1 MEVCSRLWMR
11 KLMKSGQDAEE
22 KKENDHR
29 DDIIYKN
36 WLMNVQCQICILG
49 YVDELRVEEVLVF
62 IKASHSE
69 ELASK
74 REKTERSAPKPGAID
89 LSHGS
94 NSLMQESTRMLS
106 LCSLLIDGVEELDN
120 NLILSSVKEA
130 KKLVDTAYKRTRD
143 VLKERLQKRTMT
155 PSDVMTYFK
164 QPVATSRTHI
174 RAADYIETTLDL
186 LTEKVQSVYSR
197 PFNISDLLTA
207 NQIDMLHKVSG
218 YAFLHL
224 PKNCQPSRYRT
235 FTGECNNRRFP
246 NFGVSNRPYARL
258 LPAQYEDGRGLPKGW
273 TEDRRI
279 NGFPLPLARAVSN
292 QIIRFPEREQ
302 TLDKQRSLMFMQW
315 GQWIDH
321 DLDLA
326 PETPSRSTF
335 IRGIDCDHSC
345 ARELP
350 CYPLRIP
357 PNDPRISNR
366 SDCIPLFRSS
376 PAFQQGSPIREQMNI
391 LTSYVDASQVY
402 GSTNKLARMLRNND
416 NQLGLMAVNNNFSDN
431 GRPYLPFSTNG
442 IEEDFCQQT
451 NKSSGLPCFL
461 AGDGRVSEQP
471 GLTAFHTLFVRE
483 HNRIAGVLRRMN
495 PRWSGE
501 TLFQETRKI
510 IGAISQKI
518 NYKDW
523 LPLLLGS
530 SMSRVLPQYR
540 NYNESVNP
548 GASNVFS
555 LVFRM
560 GHTMIQPFIYR
571 LVDNYKTSQRLP
583 PVPLHLTFFNTWRVH
598 GNQGKHRVTKRGPA
612 LSYPMF
618 TLVTGIVGRWR
629 AVCVTALQRPN
640 SDAAAIR
647 IVVGIAAAS
656 LNDGNQGKQRVTKR
670 GPALS
675 YPMFTLVTGIV
686 GRWRAVCV
694 TALQRP
700 NSDAAAIRI
709 VVGGIDPLLRGLMAN
724 QAKLNRQNQ
733 ILVDEL
739 REHLFE
745 LFKRLGL
752 DLGAINLQRGRDH
765 GLPGYNA
772 WRRFCGLSEP
782 SNVAELAQVLRN
794 RPLAEQFMSLYGT
807 PRNID
812 IWIGAV
818 AEPLLPNARVGE
830 LLACLIGNQFRR
842 TRDGDRF
849 YYERPTEFTIAQKR
863 AIDRATM
870 SRMICDNTAISQ
882 VPRNV
887 FLANTF
893 PGNFVSCSQ
902 IPILDLSPWRRRKS
916 GSGRS
921 HTTARYG
928 RVSQVKNKL
937 WHQHSGAERAAPLLL
952 CGCTIRSGVPVL
964 ELGFNLRD
972 SAVSRCV

>member
-1 MEVCSRLWMR
+1 MPSLWS
-11 KLMKSGQDAEE
+11 LSCLLLVLGS
-22 KKENDHR
+22 
-29 DDIIYKN
+29 
-36 WLMNVQCQICILG
+36 LQIVTPS
-49 YVDELRVEEVLVF
+49 YY
-62 IKASHSE
+62 
-69 ELASK
+69 
-74 REKTERSAPKPGAID
+74 
-89 LSHGS
+89 
-94 NSLMQESTRMLS
+94 
-106 LCSLLIDGVEELDN
+106 DGVEELDN

-143 VLKERLQKRTMT
+143 ILKERLRKRTLT

-174 RAADYIETTLDL
+174 RAADYIETTFEL
-186 LTEKVQSVYSR
+186 LTEKVRSIYSR
-197 PFNISDLLTA
+197 PFNISDLLTT

-224 PKNCQPSRYRT
+224 PKACPPTQYRT

-246 NFGVSNRPYARL
+246 NFGVSNRPYTRL
-258 LPAQYEDGRGLPKGW
+258 LPAQYEDGRGLPQGW
-273 TEDRRI
+273 TENSRI
-279 NGFPLPLARAVSN
+279 NGFTLPLARAVSN
-292 QIIRFPEREQ
+292 EIVRFPEREQ

-335 IRGIDCDHSC
+335 IRGLDCDHSC

-350 CYPLRIP
+350 CFPLRIP
-357 PNDPRISNR
+357 PNDPRITNR

-391 LTSYVDASQVY
+391 LTSYIDASQVY
-402 GSTNKLARMLRNND
+402 GSTNELARRLRDNT
-416 NQLGLMAVNNNFSDN
+416 NQLGLMDVNKNFTDN
-431 GRPYLPFSTNG
+431 RRPYLPFSTNG
-442 IEEDFCQQT
+442 KEEDFCLQT
-451 NKSSGLPCFL
+451 NMTSGLPCFL

-483 HNRIAGVLRRMN
+483 HNRIATALCRMN
-495 PRWSGE
+495 PRWNGE

-510 IGAISQKI
+510 IGAITQKI

-530 SMSRVLPQYR
+530 SMSRMVPPYS
-540 NYNESVNP
+540 NYNETVNP

-571 LVDNYKTSQRLP
+571 LLDGYKTSRNFP
-583 PVPLHLTFFNTWRVH
+583 PVPLHLTFFNTWRVV
-598 GNQGKHRVTKRGPA
+598 RE
-612 LSYPMF
+612 
-618 TLVTGIVGRWR
+618 
-629 AVCVTALQRPN
+629 
-640 SDAAAIR
+640 
-647 IVVGIAAAS
+647 
-656 LNDGNQGKQRVTKR
+656 
-670 GPALS
+670 
-675 YPMFTLVTGIV
+675 
-686 GRWRAVCV
+686 
-694 TALQRP
+694 
-700 NSDAAAIRI
+700 
-709 VVGGIDPLLRGLMAN
+709 GGIDPLLRGLMAN

-752 DLGAINLQRGRDH
+752 DLGAINMQRGRDH

-782 SNVAELAQVLRN
+782 RNVADLAGVLKN
-794 RPLAEQFMSLYGT
+794 RPLAEKFMSLYGT
-807 PRNID
+807 PQNID
-812 IWIGAV
+812 IWTGAV
-818 AEPLLPNARVGE
+818 AEPLLPYARVGE

-849 YYERPTEFTIAQKR
+849 YYEKPSEFTIAQR
-863 AIDRATM
+863 NAINRVTM
-870 SRMICDNTAISQ
+870 SRIICDNTGITE

-887 FLANTF
+887 FVANTY
-893 PGNFVSCSQ
+893 PRNFVRCSQ
-902 IPILDLSPWRRRKS
+902 ISAFDLSPWRKRKS
-916 GSGRS
+916 GSE
-921 HTTARYG
+921 
-928 RVSQVKNKL
+928 V
-937 WHQHSGAERAAPLLL
+937 EDP
-952 CGCTIRSGVPVL
+952 
-964 ELGFNLRD
+964 EE
-972 SAVSRCV
+972 

>member
-1 MEVCSRLWMR
+1 MPSLQRLSC
-11 KLMKSGQDAEE
+11 L
-22 KKENDHR
+22 
-29 DDIIYKN
+29 
-36 WLMNVQCQICILG
+36 L
-49 YVDELRVEEVLVF
+49 LVF
-62 IKASHSE
+62 
-69 ELASK
+69 
-74 REKTERSAPKPGAID
+74 
-89 LSHGS
+89 GS
-94 NSLMQESTRMLS
+94 LHMVTPSFY
-106 LCSLLIDGVEELDN
+106 DGVEELDN

-143 VLKERLQKRTMT
+143 VLKERLKKRTMT

-186 LTEKVQSVYSR
+186 LTEKVQSIYSR

-207 NQIDMLHKVSG
+207 NQIDTLHKVSG

-224 PKNCQPSRYRT
+224 PKNCQQSQYRT

-246 NFGVSNRPYARL
+246 NFGVSNRPYTRL
-258 LPAQYEDGRGLPKGW
+258 LPAQYEDGRGLPQGW

-279 NGFPLPLARAVSN
+279 NGFRLPLARAVSN

-335 IRGIDCDHSC
+335 LRGIDCDHSC
-345 ARELP
+345 VREQP

-357 PNDPRISNR
+357 PNDPRITNR

-402 GSTNKLARMLRNND
+402 GSTNKLANMLRNNT
-416 NQLGLMAVNNNFSDN
+416 NQLGLMAVSNNFSDN

-442 IEEDFCQQT
+442 IEEDFCRQT
-451 NKSSGLPCFL
+451 NESSGLPCFL

-483 HNRIAGVLRRMN
+483 HNRIAGVLHRMN

-510 IGAISQKI
+510 IGAVTQKI

-530 SMSRVLPQYR
+530 STSRVLPQYR

-571 LVDNYKTSQRLP
+571 LVDNYRTSQRLP
-583 PVPLHLTFFNTWRVH
+583 PVPLHLTFFNTWRVV
-598 GNQGKHRVTKRGPA
+598 RE
-612 LSYPMF
+612 
-618 TLVTGIVGRWR
+618 
-629 AVCVTALQRPN
+629 
-640 SDAAAIR
+640 
-647 IVVGIAAAS
+647 
-656 LNDGNQGKQRVTKR
+656 
-670 GPALS
+670 
-675 YPMFTLVTGIV
+675 
-686 GRWRAVCV
+686 
-694 TALQRP
+694 
-700 NSDAAAIRI
+700 
-709 VVGGIDPLLRGLMAN
+709 GGIDPLLRGLMAN

-772 WRRFCGLSEP
+772 WRRFCGLSQP

-849 YYERPTEFTIAQKR
+849 YYERSSEFTIAQKR
-863 AIDRATM
+863 ALDRVTM
-870 SRMICDNTAISQ
+870 SRVICDNTAISQ

-893 PGNFVSCSQ
+893 PRNFVNCSQ
-902 IPILDLSPWRRRKS
+902 IPTLDLSPWRRRKS
-916 GSGRS
+916 GSE
-921 HTTARYG
+921 
-928 RVSQVKNKL
+928 V
-937 WHQHSGAERAAPLLL
+937 E
-952 CGCTIRSGVPVL
+952 
-964 ELGFNLRD
+964 D
-972 SAVSRCV
+972 SEE